1 MTDVYFEKDEKMF
14 FGGNSKLVED
24 YMKEA
29 GKVGAA
35 ILQGFA

>member
-1 MTDVYFEKDEKMF
+1 MRGPNQYPDQMPEMKAA
-14 FGGNSKLVED
+14 VED